1 MYRYFFIAKNNMKKQ
16 KGDMITF
23 LAMTFLA
30 SFMIFICLNLLTG
43 TNRVLD
49 TNKEK
54 INGADIVVMKSDED
68 LSDFKL
74 DEIIQGNEYI
84 RDMEVDRYLDSS
96 STKYRKIGSE
106 NWGNYAFYFFSYED
120 ERTIQTASLDMSSL
134 SGNDIVLPISL

>member
-54 INGADIVVMKSDED
+54 INGADIVVMKSDEE

-74 DEIIQGNEYI
+74 DCQ
-84 RDMEVDRYLDSS
+84 
-96 STKYRKIGSE
+96 
-106 NWGNYAFYFFSYED
+106 
-120 ERTIQTASLDMSSL
+120 
-134 SGNDIVLPISL
+134 